1 MPENHTSNLQE
12 IRDHD
17 LLIRLDQKVD
27 SMTNAIQ
34 RIEDNTVKRLLT
46 LENDHVTRKEYDDH
60 ETRMRFIEKYVWGV
74 IAILA
79 LINFIGIS
87 GIVYLISHL
96 H

>member
-1 MPENHTSNLQE
+1 MSEPHSPNLQE

-34 RIEDNTVKRLLT
+34 RIEDNTVNRLLT

-60 ETRMRFIEKYVWGV
+60 ETRMRFVEKYVWGAV
-74 IAILA
+74 AIIG
-79 LINFIGIS
+79 LINLIGF
-87 GIVYLISHL
+87 GYVLTHF
-96 H
+96 HH